1 MQNVE
6 HNKWSGMRRKEVN
19 VKVDVG
25 LLGMPMCECQIAQLP
40 DFVSHADAAFLV
52 LRGIL
57 QFSKGVHPMIVPGVG
72 AEAA

>member
-1 MQNVE
+1 
-6 HNKWSGMRRKEVN
+6 
-19 VKVDVG
+19 
-25 LLGMPMCECQIAQLP
+25 
-40 DFVSHADAAFLV
+40 VSHADAVFLV